1 MKETAESLFRNFDIT
16 VYEQY
21 PLFVFVLIG
30 LVITSII
37 QTSSATMAIA
47 LTALYTSSI
56 TLPGAAALIIGSEVG
71 TSLKNMDSR
80 PQRQPGKEKGRIW

>member
-71 TSLKNMDSR
+71 TSLKTWIAGLKGSS
-80 PQRQPGKEKGRIW
+80 GKEKGRIW